1 MRYQGLASFGHELQP
16 CSASNVAISLTFAWP
31 TTTIYIKKDLQ
42 QQKHGHHCH
51 VKWEEALLP
60 SVADLVPFQDSARI
74 AHLRH
79 IDPQRQPLPT
89 GSACT
94 HESSL
99 LTCRSSGSLL
109 FLAASALRASLSLP
123 FLPAPMKGSLGSMKR
138 GRPGIMLPPVGAMEG
153 TKASTCEYLHGIAS
167 IHHFSTRT
175 HTQADTQQVCCSCV
189 HC

>member
-1 MRYQGLASFGHELQP
+1 MRICTAHALPGTGQLWAQTAALLRIQCCNEPHLRLAGNNHLYQKG
-16 CSASNVAISLTFAWP
+16 SATADTWA
-31 TTTIYIKKDLQ
+31 
-42 QQKHGHHCH
+42 HCH
-51 VKWEEALLP
+51 VKWEETLLP
-60 SVADLVPFQDSARI
+60 SVTDLVPFQNSARI

-79 IDPQRQPLPT
+79 INPQRQPLPT

-167 IHHFSTRT
+167 IHHFST
-175 HTQADTQQVCCSCV
+175 CCSLSASPA
-189 HC
+189 